1 MKNVTIPYFQHVI
14 VSGIIALIGIWV
26 TFISYTQ
33 QPSEAFLFPRLIS
46 SIFAALAIW
55 TFIKALL
62 KKTKIGNGMSYNN
75 FLKLLPGLIVMITFI
90 FFAAKAVGFYTSSS
104 CAVFIII
111 SFYDRRSHY
120 ELKSWLKRGLI
131 TLGYFFILYGLF
143 AILLKVYTPNELFF

>member
-62 KKTKIGNGMSYNN
+62 KKTKIGNGMSYDN

-90 FFAAKAVGFYTSSS
+90 FFATKAVGFYTSSS
-104 CAVFIII
+104 FAVFIII